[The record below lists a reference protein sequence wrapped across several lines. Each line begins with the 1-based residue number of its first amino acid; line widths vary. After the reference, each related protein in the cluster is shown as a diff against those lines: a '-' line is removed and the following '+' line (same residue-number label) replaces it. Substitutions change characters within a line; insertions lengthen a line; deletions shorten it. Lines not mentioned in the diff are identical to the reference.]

1 MRAPLLTAQGTPTSA
16 SKLSSLGSK
25 LLLERP
31 TPSPLST
38 LSREESPD
46 SKLQQHQRRD
56 PAAQTRWIPSLSP
69 KIHIMCI
76 LTRQCKARDAPPA
89 AMVIASVNRLMV
101 AFVPVHDKDSLKVL
115 SLEPLKKLQTDSYP
129 RARRGGLLYPRKGSV
144 PEFGS
149 PLSTANCRVQA
160 TSILDTRK
168 DYHLA
173 GRTLPQYGQIID
185 HGELRAPFIIPIKLW
200 DDRAS
205 LIVLPRL
212 GRYISAADPFF
223 KLFPYSQLSSMS
235 ETISSISFC

>member
-1 MRAPLLTAQGTPTSA
+1 M
-16 SKLSSLGSK
+16 
-25 LLLERP
+25 
-31 TPSPLST
+31 
-38 LSREESPD
+38 
-46 SKLQQHQRRD
+46 
-56 PAAQTRWIPSLSP
+56 
-69 KIHIMCI
+69 
-76 LTRQCKARDAPPA
+76 RQCKARDAPPA
-89 AMVIASVNRLMV
+89 AMVLASVNRLTV
-101 AFVPVHDKDSLKVL
+101 ASVPIHDKDSLKVL

-185 HGELRAPFIIPIKLW
+185 HGELRAPFILPIKLR

-205 LIVLPRL
+205 LIVLQL
-212 GRYISAADPFF
+212 YSSWEVYISLADPFF
-223 KLFPYSQLSSMS
+223 QLFPAVNFLPCPKRYRAFL
-235 ETISSISFC
+235 FC

>member
-16 SKLSSLGSK
+16 SKMSSLGSK

-160 TSILDTRK
+160 TSLLETRK
-168 DYHLA
+168 DHHLA
-173 GRTLPQYGQIID
+173 GRTLLNMVKLSTMGNL
-185 HGELRAPFIIPIKLW
+185 ELH
-200 DDRAS
+200 
-205 LIVLPRL
+205 
-212 GRYISAADPFF
+212 
-223 KLFPYSQLSSMS
+223 LSYP
-235 ETISSISFC
+235 